1 MKDLPGFLE
10 IISNWKAAR
19 GNMNAGQDDRDD
31 EVVVVSRTTR
41 EMKPASSPDG
51 WEVTPKRH
59 TLTTPDSQ
67 LGCLSVYEQLFKNEA
82 EANKETRDTIEKHL
96 PAIGTA
102 HNILVDRHEALQQRV
117 ERSEAYIMQMLKTQ
131 GKDPAEFVAFSETV
145 YKKQLLRPEA
155 VNETLLQAN
164 EKVDVDDIM
173 AMLEKGKKRMKEIDA
188 GKGDNVADY

>member
-1 MKDLPGFLE
+1 MVKGAKVVKGNERVLE
-10 IISNWKAAR
+10 A
-19 GNMNAGQDDRDD
+19 
-31 EVVVVSRTTR
+31 
-41 EMKPASSPDG
+41 
-51 WEVTPKRH
+51 
-59 TLTTPDSQ
+59 
-67 LGCLSVYEQLFKNEA
+67 LSVYEQLFKNEA

-102 HNILVDRHEALQQRV
+102 HNLLVDRHEALQQRV

-131 GKDPAEFVAFSETV
+131 GKDPADFVAFSETV

-188 GKGDNVADY
+188 GKGDNDADY